1 MNKIIVYVQPFTMQQ
16 KVYIYKDG
24 ESIEYTFND
33 SIANLKDTCYN
44 LCKSNNIHNLVL
56 KGHNFIISKIEKE
69 LTATKYNNFDINIE
83 LINE

>member
-1 MNKIIVYVQPFTMQQ
+1 MNKIIVYVEPFTMQQ

-24 ESIEYTFND
+24 KNIEYISND
-33 SIANLKDTCYN
+33 PITDLKDMCYN
-44 LCKSNNIHNLVL
+44 LCKKNNIHDLVL
-56 KGHNFIISKIEKE
+56 KGHNFIIAKIKKE